1 MNLVNEI
8 REKQNEIIMIVNT
21 LFDELVN
28 EVSNIKVEQNEKINN
43 FENILP
49 LSNTKVFKGKKPIA
63 VIFGENRIKTPTWK
77 IVIETILK
85 EVLKEENMKEK
96 LYDLSDKLL
105 GRKRTRL
112 SESPEE
118 MRKPLKL
125 DDNLYIETH
134 YDTETLMNLL
144 LQILNDISYNYKD
157 IKVAIRN

>member
-28 EVSNIKVEQNEKINN
+28 EISNIKVEQNEKINN

>member
-96 LYDLSDKLL
+96 LYNLSDKLL

>member
-63 VIFGENRIKTPTWK
+63 VIFGKNRIKTPTWK

>member
-112 SESPEE
+112 TESPEE